1 MINIYGRN
9 TWTWKSGF
17 VLLWFMEPILL
28 LGEQQASIVARQL
41 TSELETCFL
50 YQEFMDVLGLVYP
63 NIVVGGP

>member
-1 MINIYGRN
+1 
-9 TWTWKSGF
+9 
-17 VLLWFMEPILL
+17 MEPIIL

>member
-1 MINIYGRN
+1 
-9 TWTWKSGF
+9 
-17 VLLWFMEPILL
+17 MEPILL
-28 LGEQQASIVARQL
+28 LGEQQASIVA